1 MRIVTGKAQ
10 GGDPSNKCNM
20 TIVVNGSD
28 AGAKTNLAF
37 VGTQPWNY
45 PMTVKVSGDQVRQ
58 RILLRH
64 FRLKNERFTKTGSG
78 QTWRNLEKL
87 TRFLTAHRHT
97 IRKSLDE
104 CHRTVPARYGTEQR
118 PGAGKTRF
126 SEPFYT

>member
-1 MRIVTGKAQ
+1 MRIVTGKAH
-10 GGDPSNKCNM
+10 GGDPSNKCNT
-20 TIVVNGSD
+20 TILINGSD

-64 FRLKNERFTKTGSG
+64 FRLKNDRFTKTGTG
-78 QTWRNLEKL
+78 KQWGNLEKM